1 MSDKEDQSNASNGG
15 DSEKGDGPPKPV
27 GFFDHSLAH
36 VRKEIF
42 AKWCLTTVTL
52 MVFIMAILSIY
63 WACLF
68 HVEKNLSS
76 LVIYVVD
83 MDAQVAPY
91 NTSGI
96 NPLVGPIVT
105 DLARTMV
112 ASGEPTLGWG
122 PLFAS
127 DFDYDPIAVRQAVY
141 DFKAWAAVII
151 NPNATALLYQAVQQ
165 GNTSYDPM
173 GAMQLVYQDS
183 RDDTNW
189 YDFIA
194 PIMTQFQM
202 EAMQMVQKQWAGMML
217 EQAKSNTTLLAN
229 MAAVS
234 VASMS
239 DRFLNEWLC

>member
-27 GFFDHSLAH
+27 GFFDHSLSH

-151 NPNATALLYQAVQQ
+151 NPNATALLYQAVQR

-234 VASMS
+234 VASIKE
-239 DRFLNEWLC
+239 RFI